1 MLLGDQ
7 ALERLLK
14 LDVRTILDIGSGGGE
29 HAALMRAAGREVT
42 TISLEAGADYV
53 GDFMAWPSDKCDF
66 DAVWACHVL
75 EHQVNPGAFL
85 KECRRRLKPGGIL
98 AITVPPL
105 KHAIVGGHVT
115 LWNAG
120 LLLYHLV
127 LAGCD
132 CRKAIVGTYGY
143 NISVL
148 VPNEPADL
156 PELAFDTGDIERLA
170 EFFPVTVSNAFNG
183 ELQNIGWG
191 NSAPEGLEQVE
202 EKPAVP
208 KHVAICAL
216 GPSIV
221 SFMDLT
227 MRMGGC
233 AKFCDEVWGI
243 NALGDILQCDRVFH
257 MDDVRIQ
264 EIRAA
269 KNPDGNI
276 AAMLPWMKKHPGPIY
291 TSRTHPDYPG
301 MVPFPLEEV
310 LNDVPKGYMNSTAAH
325 AVAYAVYLGVKKITL
340 FGMDFTYANSHHAE
354 KGRACVEFW
363 LGVAAARGIEIAM
376 PQQSSLMDAREPM
389 GERFYG
395 YDTVDLN
402 IIRVAGRIKIDF
414 TEKAKLPT
422 ADEIEHRYDHT
433 RHVNSLVEAATDQAK
448 E

>member
-14 LDVRTILDIGSGGGE
+14 LDVRTILDVGSGGGE
-29 HAALMRAAGREVT
+29 HAALMRAAGRAVT

-53 GDFMAWPSDKCDF
+53 GDFMGWPSEKCDF

-85 KECRRRLKPGGIL
+85 KRMPPAPAPGR
-98 AITVPPL
+98 
-105 KHAIVGGHVT
+105 
-115 LWNAG
+115 NAG
-120 LLLYHLV
+120 GDGAAAEERDRRWARHAVERGALLYHLV
-127 LAGCD
+127 LAGFD

-148 VPNEPADL
+148 VPNELAEL

-170 EFFPVTVSNAFNG
+170 DFFPVTVSNAFNG

-276 AAMLPWMKKHPGPIY
+276 AAMLPWMKNHPGPIY